1 MKARISMQELKKHV
15 DHKQSNEVILDVR
28 TREEFAEGHIPGSL
42 NIPHD
47 EVAQKAAELK
57 KYETVYIHCRS
68 GGRVQM
74 AAAELERLGVTNL
87 VCVVGSGMPD
97 WEAAGFPVER

>member
-1 MKARISMQELKKHV
+1 MKSKISMVELKK
-15 DHKQSNEVILDVR
+15 QIEVKSPKNLILDVR
-28 TREEFAEGHIPGSL
+28 TPGEYAEGHIPGSR

-47 EVAQKAAELK
+47 QVSMHAHELK
-57 KYETVYIHCRS
+57 KYENVYVHCRS

-87 VCVVGSGMPD
+87 VCVVGGGFPD
-97 WEAAGFPVER
+97 WEAAGFPVEK